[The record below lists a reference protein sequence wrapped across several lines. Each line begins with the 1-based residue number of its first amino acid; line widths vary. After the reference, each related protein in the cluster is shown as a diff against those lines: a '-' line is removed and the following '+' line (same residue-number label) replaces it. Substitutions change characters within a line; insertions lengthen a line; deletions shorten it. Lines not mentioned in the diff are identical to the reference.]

1 MALFKRKDKQETKKE
16 QPAPQAVQ
24 QMQAQPQVM
33 QINLVDVVKQA
44 SVQMKYEEI
53 GSWLMMHKT
62 PLFFCHE
69 KGLSIV
75 DKSFI
80 EDRPWLK
87 KALGKMIKE
96 IDEHR
101 TKLQQQAQ
109 GMPNMQVPAIDTKAD
124 KEPKTQGYIG

>member
-1 MALFKRKDKQETKKE
+1 MALFKKKE
-16 QPAPQAVQ
+16 KTDVREQQAQQP
-24 QMQAQPQVM
+24 QMQVQPQVM

-62 PLFFCHE
+62 PLFFCHD

-80 EDRPWLK
+80 EERPWLK
-87 KALGKMIKE
+87 KALGKMITE

-101 TKLQQQAQ
+101 AKMQQQAQ
-109 GMPNMQVPAIDTKAD
+109 GQLSPQMPVTDTKAD
-124 KEPKTQGYIG
+124 KESKTQGYIG